1 MRIVITMAILL
12 VGFGTISAQNT
23 QSPSLTP
30 AFLLG
35 EDEASYEKLCEAHPR
50 TLLAVSN
57 NDIELALKNWFSFL
71 RSVDQYAKTINFDM
85 KGIKVWLHVFW
96 NADGSLAHIG
106 FFVMPN
112 SRNVKTEEL
121 KALLSGFIRQYKPTM
136 NSDRSFSHYTS
147 AAFPLVSE
155 RK

>member
-1 MRIVITMAILL
+1 MRIAIAMAILL
-12 VGFGTISAQNT
+12 VGFGTLSAQNA
-23 QSPSLTP
+23 QPQPLTP

-35 EDEASYEKLCEAHPR
+35 EDETSYEKLCEAHPR

-71 RSVDQYAKTINFDM
+71 RNVDQYAKTINFDM
-85 KGIKVWLHVFW
+85 KGLKVWLHVFW
-96 NADGSLAHIG
+96 NADGSVAHIG

-121 KALLSGFIRQYKPTM
+121 KALFSGFIRQYKPVLT
-136 NSDRSFSHYTS
+136 SDRSFSHYTS